1 MKGIKK
7 RVRRCF
13 AYFGIK
19 TILSALKIV
28 PKNLW
33 LSATGV
39 LASILKILF
48 SKQTKI
54 IKENYKRVY
63 GKEPSNGFVN
73 EFYRNLIYG
82 SLEVVY
88 AEKKFPDG
96 FEFLVDEGKLEIID
110 ELIKNGK
117 KVVWV
122 SGHIGNWELLP
133 FYFSLKGY
141 KISVLA
147 RRLYD
152 DRLNERLEKFR
163 KKMGVNVIYR
173 EEEKTGFQLV
183 RALKRDDIVGFLVDQ
198 NIKNVESIESPF
210 LGIPSTT
217 PSGFARIAMDFSL
230 PVIVGVNIRIKPFRF
245 KILISDPIFPEGK
258 TEKEMVDDVNS
269 ILTDFIKL
277 SPEQWMWMHRR
288 WG

>member
-7 RVRRCF
+7 RVRRWF

-39 LASILKILF
+39 LAFILKILF

-88 AEKKFPDG
+88 AEKNFPDG
-96 FEFLVDEGKLEIID
+96 FEFLVDEGKLKIID

-183 RALKRDDIVGFLVDQ
+183 RALKRDDIIGFLVDQ
-198 NIKNVESIESPF
+198 NIKNVESIESSF
-210 LGIPSTT
+210 LGIPSRT
-217 PSGFARIAMDFSL
+217 PSGFARIAMDFLL
-230 PVIVGVNIRIKPFRF
+230 PVIVGVNIRVKPFRF